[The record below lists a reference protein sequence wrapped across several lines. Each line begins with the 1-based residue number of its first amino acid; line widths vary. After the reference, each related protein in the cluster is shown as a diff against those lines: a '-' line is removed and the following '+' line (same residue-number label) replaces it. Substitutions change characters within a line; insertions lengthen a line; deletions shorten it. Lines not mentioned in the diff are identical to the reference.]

1 MFQHG
6 PAEAP
11 PSTSPQLVLQSV
23 SWPSFVVVVVV
34 VVVVIK
40 HTLRLLGSDFTL

>member
-34 VVVVIK
+34 VVVIK